1 MGFFE
6 QDGAGL
12 GGKVETAANHHPGQI
27 VLIRPDNR
35 LFDPVRNAAGRLG
48 IHVEFGG
55 LLGRAPI
62 IPVREYSSAEFVNRG
77 GRIPAPLHSLRN

>member
-35 LFDPVRNAAGRLG
+35 LFDPVRNAAGRFG

-55 LLGRAPI
+55 LLQLLCGHGAGAVGRNGGSWRS
-62 IPVREYSSAEFVNRG
+62 VYWSAAG
-77 GRIPAPLHSLRN
+77 GT